1 MAWVDEF
8 LDAWEAVEK
17 TVDWRTAKPFTV
29 DALDPY
35 YYDIVIGRILS
46 ALDSPAL
53 EKVDKRSLF
62 AGPANIRNQMVVVLF
77 YSKFYMIKRADRM
90 KIATFYYRILKSY
103 SPEDPFTW
111 RGMNRI
117 LSEAEVSRFAGSAA
131 WKSSTPE
138 VSRELGK
145 LLVSL
150 ASLAYGLYTDATPS
164 LCGEFHGPYD
174 VSDRFGRG
182 HTLLVRDYFNLKPT
196 ELWPHTRGY
205 RFRSVKIYA
214 VYKGVKIRPDFYGN
228 FVADKNLVDNL
239 SFYHILA
246 DGRPVND
253 INGIKVMRQYL
264 AKLTVEQMDK
274 VDRMD
279 LEQVKR
285 KFAETE
291 MLQYKRLFELSGIEQ
306 GATHDIIGRI
316 RGKRLLKGFGVW
328 GQDRVLNGKDIKHFR
343 EIMDPRTELY
353 YTYKS
358 KVTLQ

>member
-1 MAWVDEF
+1 M
-8 LDAWEAVEK
+8 DAWEAVEK

-46 ALDSPAL
+46 ALDSPAVR
-53 EKVDKRSLF
+53 KADGRSLF

-77 YSKFYMIKRADRM
+77 YSKFYRIRRADRM
-90 KIATFYYRILKSY
+90 KIAMFYYRILKSY
-103 SPEDPFTW
+103 SPGDPFTW
-111 RGMNRI
+111 RGTNRI
-117 LSEAEVSRFAGSAA
+117 LSKAEVSRLAGSAA

-174 VSDRFGRG
+174 VSGRFDRG

-196 ELWPHTRGY
+196 ELWPHTRDY
-205 RFRSVKIYA
+205 RFKSVRIYA
-214 VYKGVKIRPDFYGN
+214 IYRGVKIRPDFYGN

-239 SFYHILA
+239 SYYSVLVNGRQVNGM
-246 DGRPVND
+246 DGMKRA
-253 INGIKVMRQYL
+253 REYL
-264 AKLTVEQMDK
+264 ARLTVEQMER

-291 MLQYKRLFELSGIEQ
+291 MLQYKRIFGLAGIEP
-306 GATHDIIGRI
+306 GATPDIIDRI
-316 RGKRLLKGFGVW
+316 NGKRLLKGFGVW
-328 GQDRVLNGKDIKHFR
+328 GQDRVLSGKDIKHFR
-343 EIMDPRTELY
+343 GIMDPRTELY
-353 YTYKS
+353 YSYKPEVNS
-358 KVTLQ
+358 K